1 MIKTIAVTGS
11 SGFIGS
17 KLVDSLRKDGF
28 ELLELDLKNR
38 FDLTDN
44 NCLEKIKKF
53 DVVVHLAAKSFVPD
67 SFIYPKQ
74 FYSDN
79 YTITLNI
86 LELARKFNSKVI
98 FFSSYVYGTPR
109 YLPIDES
116 HPLEAHNPYAQSKI
130 ICEKLCEGYARDFD
144 LPVIIFRPFNIY
156 GTGQNFYFLI
166 PTILNQVK
174 TGLVKLQDSRPKRD
188 FIFVDDVISAIRL
201 VISSSTP
208 HLDVFNL
215 GYGVSYSISD
225 IINTIRDIYPYEFDV
240 EFSGEIRK
248 NEVMDIVADTSHAKV
263 GLLWEPK
270 VSLKEGIAKMVK
282 EI

>member
-17 KLVDSLRKDGF
+17 KLIDNLRKDGF
-28 ELLELDLKNR
+28 EILELDLKNG

-44 NCLEKIKKF
+44 DCLEKISPF
-53 DVVVHLAAKSFVPD
+53 DVVVHLAAKSYVPD
-67 SFIYPKQ
+67 SFIYPIQ
-74 FYSDN
+74 FYYNN
-79 YTITLNI
+79 YTSTLNI

-98 FFSSYVYGTPR
+98 FFSSYVYGNPR

-130 ICEKLCEGYARDFD
+130 ICEKLCEGYSRDFD

-156 GTGQNFYFLI
+156 GTGQNSYFLI
-166 PTILNQVK
+166 PSILNQAK

-188 FIFVDDVISAIRL
+188 FIFIDDVISAIRL
-201 VISSSTP
+201 AISSSAS
-208 HLDVFNL
+208 HSDVFNL

-225 IINTIRDIYPYEFDV
+225 IINAIREFYLHDFDV
-240 EFSGEIRK
+240 EFSGETRK
-248 NEVMDIVADTSHAKV
+248 NEVMDVVADTRHAKA
-263 GLLWEPK
+263 GLLWDPK
-270 VSLKEGIAKMVK
+270 ICLKEGIAKMIK
-282 EI
+282 EL

>member
-1 MIKTIAVTGS
+1 VE
-11 SGFIGS
+11 
-17 KLVDSLRKDGF
+17 SLRKDGF
-28 ELLELDLKNR
+28 EILELDIKNG

-44 NCLEKIKKF
+44 TCLEKIPEF
-53 DVVVHLAAKSFVPD
+53 DTVVHLAARSFVPD

-79 YTITLNI
+79 YTSTLNI
-86 LELARKFNSKVI
+86 LELARKFHSKVI
-98 FFSSYVYGTPR
+98 YFSSYVYGNPR

-156 GTGQNFYFLI
+156 GTGQNSNFLI
-166 PTILNQVK
+166 PNILRQVK
-174 TGLVKLQDSRPKRD
+174 IGLVKLQDSRPKRD
-188 FIFVDDVISAIRL
+188 FIFIDDVISAVHL
-201 VISSSTP
+201 AISSSAG

-215 GYGVSYSISD
+215 GFGVSHSIMD
-225 IINTIRDIYPYEFDV
+225 LIKFIREVSPYKFEV

-248 NEVMDIVADTSHAKV
+248 NEVMDVVADTGHAKL

-270 VSLKEGIAKMVK
+270 VSLKEGISKIVK
-282 EI
+282 EL